1 LGAFFTTRVQ
11 FSEIGSSSAKINTG
25 LRPMA
30 SPSPERSVTPFPERI
45 GRYELLLPIGSGGM
59 ATVFLA
65 RASGVG
71 GFERDVAL
79 KIIHAHLRA
88 DEESKLHLLDEA
100 RLAARIRH
108 PNVVPV
114 IEVGDDPFGVY
125 LVMDY
130 VEGDSLA
137 GVMRITKGANERL
150 PLRLVARILYD
161 TLGGLHAAHEL
172 CNEAGKPLGLVHRD
186 YTPQNILVGIDGISR
201 LSDFS
206 VAKAGDR
213 AVRTRTGL
221 VKGKIAYMSPEQAR
235 GHAVDRRCDVWAA
248 GIVAWELIAWRRL
261 HKKVDAVSTLLSVVT
276 EVPPRLRSVDPEIP
290 AALDDIVAR
299 ALTMDVDARIPSALE
314 LRRQL
319 DQAFRAAGGIAEPQE
334 VGEFVQR
341 IVGSRLQERRERIA
355 EVRKLRVRMEE
366 IARPSSPPSS
376 PYGEISPDELAKGS
390 DDEDSGERT
399 KQEGV
404 QRPRLP
410 APAAVAATSLEVPR
424 VTESVHLGARIV
436 PPLRWKPVAVGAGA
450 VIALITALAVWRSA
464 ATPDAGGVAPESAAA
479 PPPVATAVPAP
490 KASAANVDEAPA
502 PELGEAPAL
511 TKPASETAP
520 PRGAESGRGSVAS
533 RGRGS
538 PRRAPAEPEEPAKR
552 AEPKSKAP
560 TKLAR
565 DPYGENQ

>member
-1 LGAFFTTRVQ
+1 
-11 FSEIGSSSAKINTG
+11 
-25 LRPMA
+25 MA
-30 SPSPERSVTPFPERI
+30 SPSPERSSVTPFPERI

-88 DEESKLHLLDEA
+88 DEDSKLHLLDEA

-137 GVMRITKGANERL
+137 GVMRVTKGQSERL
-150 PLRLVARILYD
+150 PLRHVARILSD
-161 TLGGLHAAHEL
+161 TLSGLHAAHEL
-172 CNEAGKPLGLVHRD
+172 TNESGKALGLVHRD

-235 GHAVDRRCDVWAA
+235 GHTVDRRCDVWAA

-290 AALDDIVAR
+290 EALDDVVAR
-299 ALTMDVDARIPSALE
+299 ALTMDVESRIPSAIE

-319 DQAFRAAGGIAEPQE
+319 DEAFRSCGGIAEPQE

-341 IVGSRLQERRERIA
+341 IFGSRLQERRIRIA

-366 IARPSSPPSS
+366 IARPSSP
-376 PYGEISPDELAKGS
+376 YGEISPDEMVKSGE
-390 DDEDSGERT
+390 DDDSGERT
-399 KQEGV
+399 KQEGIL
-404 QRPRLP
+404 RLRQE
-410 APAAVAATSLEVPR
+410 AATSLEVPR
-424 VTESVHLGARIV
+424 VTESVSLGARIV
-436 PPLRWKPVAVGAGA
+436 PPLRWKPVAIGAGA
-450 VIALITALAVWRSA
+450 TVALITGLALWRSTAAPSAVETTEATPAAEQPRAVATSLRAPPALAPRAVEETAEKPAAEPPPASTTDSARTPASRPRS
-464 ATPDAGGVAPESAAA
+464 GSRRVQAPPEEAA
-479 PPPVATAVPAP
+479 P
-490 KASAANVDEAPA
+490 
-502 PELGEAPAL
+502 G
-511 TKPASETAP
+511 
-520 PRGAESGRGSVAS
+520 
-533 RGRGS
+533 
-538 PRRAPAEPEEPAKR
+538 KR

-565 DPYGENQ
+565 DPYEENQ

>member
-1 LGAFFTTRVQ
+1 MR
-11 FSEIGSSSAKINTG
+11 S
-25 LRPMA
+25 MA
-30 SPSPERSVTPFPERI
+30 SPSPERSVTPYPERI

-65 RASGVG
+65 RAGGVG

-88 DEESKLHLLDEA
+88 DEDSKLHLIDEA

-114 IEVGDDPFGVY
+114 TEVGDDPFGVY

-130 VEGDSLA
+130 IEGDSLA
-137 GVMRITKGANERL
+137 GIMRVTKGASERL
-150 PLRLVARILYD
+150 PLRHVARILSD
-161 TLGGLHAAHEL
+161 TLAGLHAAHEL
-172 CNEAGKPLGLVHRD
+172 CGENGKPLGLVHRD

-235 GHAVDRRCDVWAA
+235 GHAIDRRCDVWAA
-248 GIVAWELIAWRRL
+248 GVVAWELIAWRRL

-276 EVPPRLRSVDPEIP
+276 EAPPRLRSVDPEIP

-299 ALTMDVDARIPSALE
+299 ALTMDVAERIASALE

-319 DQAFRAAGGIAEPQE
+319 DAAFRDAGGIAEPHE

-341 IVGSRLQERRERIA
+341 IVGTRLEERRARIA

-366 IARPSSPPSS
+366 IARPSSPFP
-376 PYGEISPDELAKGS
+376 EVSPDDLVKA
-390 DDEDSGERT
+390 DEQSDSGERT
-399 KQEGV
+399 RQEGI
-404 QRPRLP
+404 PRARGTTNPPP
-410 APAAVAATSLEVPR
+410 APRPVEAEPPR
-424 VTESVHLGARIV
+424 AITETVDLGARIV
-436 PPLRWKPVAVGAGA
+436 PPLRWKPYAAGAGGLL
-450 VIALITALAVWRSA
+450 ALLIGIGIWRA
-464 ATPDAGGVAPESAAA
+464 ADAPATEPAPESEPSKVAAANPSPA
-479 PPPVATAVPAP
+479 PPPVAKAVEAP
-490 KASAANVDEAPA
+490 SAAPSPDPSKADPPAAPNEPSRNRA
-502 PELGEAPAL
+502 
-511 TKPASETAP
+511 
-520 PRGAESGRGSVAS
+520 AS
-533 RGRGS
+533 RGRSGS
-538 PRRAPAEPEEPAKR
+538 RRPTASAPEENAKR
-552 AEPKSKAP
+552 AEPTSKAP

-565 DPYGENQ
+565 DPYSENQ

>member
-1 LGAFFTTRVQ
+1 
-11 FSEIGSSSAKINTG
+11 
-25 LRPMA
+25 
-30 SPSPERSVTPFPERI
+30 
-45 GRYELLLPIGSGGM
+45 M

-137 GVMRITKGANERL
+137 GVMRITKGQNERL
-150 PLRLVARILYD
+150 PPRIVARILTD
-161 TLGGLHAAHEL
+161 TLSGLHAAHEL

-235 GHAVDRRCDVWAA
+235 GHTVDRRCDVWAA

-276 EVPPRLRSVDPEIP
+276 EVPPRLRSVDPTIP
-290 AALDDIVAR
+290 EALDDVVAR
-299 ALTMDVDARIPSALE
+299 ALTMEVDARIPSAIE
-314 LRRQL
+314 LKREF
-319 DQAFRAAGGIAEPQE
+319 DEAFRSAGGIAEPQE

-341 IVGSRLQERRERIA
+341 IVGSRLQERRTRIT
-355 EVRKLRVRMEE
+355 EVRKLRSRMEE
-366 IARPSSPPSS
+366 IARPSSP
-376 PYGEISPDELAKGS
+376 YGDLSPDEMVKTG
-390 DDEDSGERT
+390 DDDDSGERT
-399 KQEGV
+399 KQEGIL
-404 QRPRLP
+404 RHRL
-410 APAAVAATSLEVPR
+410 AAQAAATSLEVPR
-424 VTESVHLGARIV
+424 VTESVSLGARIV
-436 PPLRWKPVAVGAGA
+436 PPLRWKPVALGAGA
-450 VIALITALAVWRSA
+450 ALALAGALAVWRS
-464 ATPDAGGVAPESAAA
+464 T
-479 PPPVATAVPAP
+479 ATASKDDGAQPTATAEPRAVAASSKAPSVPAP
-490 KASAANVDEAPA
+490 SAAQAPA
-502 PELGEAPAL
+502 PSTEQAEKVAEEAESIPKARG
-511 TKPASETAP
+511 TSR
-520 PRGAESGRGSVAS
+520 PRGN
-533 RGRGS
+533 
-538 PRRAPAEPEEPAKR
+538 PKRATAQPEEDAPAKR

-565 DPYGENQ
+565 DPYGEGQ

>member
-1 LGAFFTTRVQ
+1 
-11 FSEIGSSSAKINTG
+11 
-25 LRPMA
+25 MA

-65 RASGVG
+65 RAGGVG

-137 GVMRITKGANERL
+137 GVMRITKGQSERL
-150 PLRLVARILYD
+150 PLRHVARILTD
-161 TLGGLHAAHEL
+161 TLSGLHAAHEL
-172 CNEAGKPLGLVHRD
+172 RDESGKHLGLVHRD

-235 GHAVDRRCDVWAA
+235 GHTVDRRCDVWAA

-276 EVPPRLRSVDPEIP
+276 EAPPRLRSIDPEIP
-290 AALDDIVAR
+290 EALDDVVAR
-299 ALTMDVDARIPSALE
+299 ALTMDVEERIPSALE
-314 LRRQL
+314 LKRQF
-319 DQAFRAAGGIAEPQE
+319 DDAFRACGGIADAQE

-341 IVGSRLQERRERIA
+341 IVGSRLQERRNRIG

-366 IARPSSPPSS
+366 IARPSSP
-376 PYGEISPDELAKGS
+376 YGDISPDEMVKT
-390 DDEDSGERT
+390 DEDDSGERT

-404 QRPRLP
+404 QRQRLQ
-410 APAAVAATSLEVPR
+410 AQSAATSLEVPR
-424 VTESVHLGARIV
+424 VTESVSLGARIV

-450 VIALITALAVWRSA
+450 TIALITALAVWRSA
-464 ATPDAGGVAPESAAA
+464 AAPSAAESADPPPAAEPRAVAASLQAPTSSGTPA
-479 PPPVATAVPAP
+479 PPVDEPTTEKPVAQ
-490 KASAANVDEAPA
+490 SAPA
-502 PELGEAPAL
+502 P
-511 TKPASETAP
+511 T
-520 PRGAESGRGSVAS
+520 AESARTPSSSRPRAGSRKVQAT
-533 RGRGS
+533 
-538 PRRAPAEPEEPAKR
+538 PPPEEAARPKL

-565 DPYGENQ
+565 DPYEDKE